1 MWHTRRR
8 VVGGFLV
15 WALLV
20 SSSSWA
26 TEVPEKEDAAAT
38 SSEQSLVWL
47 PSSLQGWA
55 SFAAVGA
62 GATAGVLLPVMAISA
77 LVNDDLP
84 VAQPLRPV
92 LLGALVLSTVAAPL
106 VWAPLAGGLVGG
118 VKGMIGALAGPR
130 VLVKAR

>member
-55 SFAAVGA
+55 SFAAAGA
-62 GATAGVLLPVMAISA
+62 GATAGVALQVWALDAVMHR
-77 LVNDDLP
+77 DLP
-84 VAQPLRPV
+84 VSQSLRQA
-92 LLGALVLSTVAAPL
+92 LFGAL
-106 VWAPLAGGLVGG
+106 
-118 VKGMIGALAGPR
+118 MCR
-130 VLVKAR
+130 R